1 MSLTTQRYQICQ
13 SFNEYSSKCDCLSL
27 LNRLFKSLLHFQS
40 FSHISTLKVFAALI
54 EDGTYNWT
62 DEELAMVASQ
72 NLINTFRFCYLPFIW
87 TFSFLLQ
94 TDLWKKFETC
104 SLQRENSPTTLG
116 ETFTHLDFGK
126 VA

>member
-72 NLINTFRFCYLPFIW
+72 NLINTFRFCYLP
-87 TFSFLLQ
+87 SFGLFLSFCKQICGRSSRPARFRGRAARQLLVRLLH
-94 TDLWKKFETC
+94 T
-104 SLQRENSPTTLG
+104 
-116 ETFTHLDFGK
+116 
-126 VA
+126 